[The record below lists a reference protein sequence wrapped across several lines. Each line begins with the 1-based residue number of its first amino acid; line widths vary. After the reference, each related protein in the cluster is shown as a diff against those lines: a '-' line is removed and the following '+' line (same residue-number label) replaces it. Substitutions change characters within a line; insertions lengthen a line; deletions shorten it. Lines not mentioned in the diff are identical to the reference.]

1 VRGNGCLGR
10 IHLALGRRLGAL
22 HGLKI
27 VAVAVV
33 AQAVPG
39 PLLTFAA
46 FLGASMQRAP
56 SGILGGAICL
66 LAIFAPSF
74 LLVVG
79 ALPFWEQ
86 VPYFLTLL

>member
-1 VRGNGCLGR
+1 MTTSLCTDVLSETF
-10 IHLALGRRLGAL
+10 LARYGA
-22 HGLKI
+22 
-27 VAVAVV
+27 

-46 FLGASMQRAP
+46 FLGASMQSAP

>member
-1 VRGNGCLGR
+1 
-10 IHLALGRRLGAL
+10 
-22 HGLKI
+22 
-27 VAVAVV
+27 
-33 AQAVPG
+33 
-39 PLLTFAA
+39 LLTFAA